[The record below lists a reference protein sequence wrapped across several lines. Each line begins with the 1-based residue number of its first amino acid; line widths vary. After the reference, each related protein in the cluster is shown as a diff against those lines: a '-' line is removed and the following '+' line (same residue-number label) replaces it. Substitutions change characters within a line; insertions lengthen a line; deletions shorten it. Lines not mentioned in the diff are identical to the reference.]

1 MTFHPWRISAWYFK
15 LLYIVVGYAAGLGV
29 IHLFGLLHPWRP
41 LSLWLSV
48 CVDATLLWVG
58 TRVFRGT
65 NENYLAPRAWWRMTS
80 KPTLSRRLGILWTVL
95 ASFSLLG
102 TIVEPFLVAVRFD
115 QELTLGVVALEYAAL
130 AYLYLN
136 SAVRQKRQLEL
147 QGVEPATA

>member
-1 MTFHPWRISAWYFK
+1 VTFHPWRISAWYFK
-15 LLYIVVGYAAGLGV
+15 LLYIVVGYAAGYLIARLVGMLHLGFV
-29 IHLFGLLHPWRP
+29 PLL
-41 LSLWLSV
+41 LLTV
-48 CVDATLLWVG
+48 ATHGALLWSA
-58 TRVFRGT
+58 TRIFRGT

-102 TIVEPFLVAVRFD
+102 TIVERFLVAVRFD
-115 QELTLGVVALEYAAL
+115 QELMLGVVALEYAAL